1 MTNKKSKMVTI
12 EEPKVTADST
22 LSAEVRKVF
31 NTSVSKLIK
40 ITGDNENAISN
51 LSAVV
56 EQQLYDNDCVVEKTV
71 DFKVGTAVEYLQRLV
86 IPYDTWGEYL
96 TLIERQEFKKGNWDI
111 VGGEISTAEHTK
123 LKSRATT
130 ILNRI
135 KKDLETATVEIAF
148 YWAPCENQEAIDK
161 AIMRD
166 NAVDSY
172 GQQVREICVNHS
184 VTPEAAI
191 DGINFELAKKGQDKI
206 NQTEKKAIIADFNA
220 ETKEVEKE
228 YVDTATEWL
237 KTFKAAPLAIKKVA
251 IPQLLEIKLS

>member
-1 MTNKKSKMVTI
+1 MTTKTKMVTI
-12 EEPKVTADST
+12 EEPKITADST

-31 NTSVSKLIK
+31 NTSVAKLIK
-40 ITGDNENAISN
+40 ITGDNENAVSN

-96 TLIERQEFKKGNWDI
+96 TLIERQEFKKGNWEF
-111 VGGEISTAEHTK
+111 VGGEISTSEHTK

-148 YWAPCENQEAIDK
+148 HWEPCKNKEAMEK
-161 AIMRD
+161 ATMRD
-166 NAVDSY
+166 NAVAAY
-172 GQQVREICVNHS
+172 GQKVREICVNHN

-191 DGINFELAKKGQDKI
+191 DGINFELAKQGQDKI
-206 NQTEKKAIIADFNA
+206 NQTEKKAIVADCKA
-220 ETKEVEKE
+220 ETKETEKE
-228 YVDTATEWL
+228 YVDAVAEWF
-237 KTFKAAPLAIKKVA
+237 KTFKAAPIGVKKEA
-251 IPQLLEIKLS
+251 IPKLLKIKLS

>member
-1 MTNKKSKMVTI
+1 MTTKTKMVTI
-12 EEPKVTADST
+12 AEPKVTADST

-31 NTSVSKLIK
+31 NTSVAKLIK
-40 ITGDNENAISN
+40 ITGDNENATSN

-56 EQQLYDNDCVVEKTV
+56 EQQLYANDCVVEKTV

-96 TLIERQEFKKGNWDI
+96 TLIERQEFKKGNWDV
-111 VGGEISTAEHTK
+111 VGGEISTSEHTK
-123 LKSRATT
+123 LKSRATS

-148 YWAPCENQEAIDK
+148 YWAPCENKEAMEK
-161 AIMRD
+161 AIMRG
-166 NAVDSY
+166 NAVDAY
-172 GQQVREICVNHS
+172 GQKVREICVNHN

-206 NQTEKKAIIADFNA
+206 NQTEKKAIVADFNA
-220 ETKEVEKE
+220 EAKEVEKE
-228 YVDTATEWL
+228 YVDIAVKFL
-237 KTFKAAPLAIKKVA
+237 KDFKAATTAAKKAA
-251 IPQLLEIKLS
+251 IPELLKIKLS

>member
-31 NTSVSKLIK
+31 STSVAKLIK

-56 EQQLYDNDCVVEKTV
+56 EQQLYANAVVVEKTV
-71 DFKVGTAVEYLQRLV
+71 EFKVGAAVEYLQRLV

-96 TLIERQEFKKGNWDI
+96 VLIERQEFKKGNWEFI
-111 VGGEISTAEHTK
+111 GGEISTSEHTK

-135 KKDLETATVEIAF
+135 KKDLESATVEIAF
-148 YWAPCENQEAIDK
+148 HWESCKNQEAIEK
-161 AIMRD
+161 AAMRD
-166 NAVDSY
+166 NAVETY
-172 GQQVREICVNHS
+172 GQKVREICVNHN

-191 DGINFELAKKGQDKI
+191 DGINFELAKKGEKKI
-206 NQTEKKAIIADFNA
+206 NQTEKKAIVADCKA
-220 ETKEVEKE
+220 ETKETEKE
-228 YVDTATEWL
+228 YVDAAVEWL
-237 KTFKAAPLAIKKVA
+237 KTFKAAPLAVKKAA
-251 IPQLLEIKLS
+251 IPKLLKIKLS

>member
-1 MTNKKSKMVTI
+1 MVTI

-31 NTSVSKLIK
+31 NTSVAKLIK
-40 ITGDNENAISN
+40 ITGDNENAVSN

-56 EQQLYDNDCVVEKTV
+56 EQQLYDNVVVVEKTV

-86 IPYDTWGEYL
+86 IPYDTWSEYL
-96 TLIERQEFKKGNWDI
+96 TLIERQEFKKGNWEF

-135 KKDLETATVEIAF
+135 KKDLETATVEMAF
-148 YWAPCENQEAIDK
+148 HWEPCKNKEAMEK

-166 NAVDSY
+166 NAVAAY
-172 GQQVREICVNHS
+172 GQKVREICVNHN

-191 DGINFELAKKGQDKI
+191 DGINFELAKQGQDKI
-206 NQTEKKAIIADFNA
+206 NQTEKKAIVADCKA
-220 ETKEVEKE
+220 ETKETEKE
-228 YVDTATEWL
+228 YVDVVAEWF
-237 KTFKAAPLAIKKVA
+237 KTFKAAPIGVKKEA
-251 IPQLLEIKLS
+251 IPKLLKIKLS